1 MKALHENKTALVTG
15 ASSGIGRSTAIAFA
29 REGAKVAVL
38 DVEEQGAQTTVKAI
52 VDEGLEAKFFKCDVS
67 NEAEV
72 KDVFQQVKDHYGSVD
87 RAFNN
92 AGVEGEKAPIADS
105 DTQNLEKLLNI
116 NVKGVYFCLREELKI
131 MLEQGEGAIVNCSS
145 VAGIVGFPG
154 LPHYVTS
161 KHGITGMTKNAALE
175 YAQQNIRVNAVCPGP
190 IETPMID
197 RIIADDEETKK
208 QILGGVPM
216 GRLGKPWEVAET
228 VIWLCSD
235 KASLITG
242 QIIATDGGW
251 EAQ

>member
-1 MKALHENKTALVTG
+1 MENLHQNKTVLVTG

-29 REGAKVAVL
+29 REGARVAVL
-38 DVEEQGAQTTVKAI
+38 DVDEQGAQTTVAAI
-52 VDEGLEAKFFKCDVS
+52 ADEGFEAKFFKCDVS
-67 NEAEV
+67 NEEEV
-72 KDVFQQVKDHYGSVD
+72 KEVFREVKANYGNVE

-92 AGVEGEKAPIADS
+92 AGVEGDKGPTADS

-116 NVKGVYFCLREELKI
+116 NVKGVYFCLREELKM
-131 MLEQGEGAIVNCSS
+131 MLEQGHGSIVNCSS

-154 LPHYVTS
+154 LPHYATS
-161 KHGITGMTKNAALE
+161 KHGISGLTKNAALE
-175 YAQQNIRVNAVCPGP
+175 YAQQKIRVNAVCPGP
-190 IETPMID
+190 VETPMID
-197 RIIADDEETKK
+197 RIMGEDEETKK
-208 QILGGVPM
+208 QILGGIPM
-216 GRLGKPWEVAET
+216 GRLGKPWEVAEA